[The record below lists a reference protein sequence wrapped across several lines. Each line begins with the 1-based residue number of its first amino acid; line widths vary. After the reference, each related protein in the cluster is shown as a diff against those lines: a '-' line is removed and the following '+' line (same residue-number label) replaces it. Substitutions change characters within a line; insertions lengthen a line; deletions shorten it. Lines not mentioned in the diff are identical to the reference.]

1 MKFMYSHLQ
10 WWCESSP
17 KRSVNEQKNRGKIM
31 SEKMMYE
38 PIPYQGPEIVSAN
51 GIQICYDA
59 LGNPNDPALLL
70 VAGLGMQLIGW
81 DEEFCTMLAERG
93 YWVIRYDNRDVGKST
108 KFDEAGIPDIMPA
121 LQGQAIT
128 APYLLRDMAADAVD
142 LLDTLGVKK
151 AHVLGA
157 SMGGMIAQTIAIN
170 YPERVQTL
178 ISIMSTTGDPSVS
191 MPKSE
196 GLTLLMAPPATDL
209 ESHIQN
215 NLTWAKAAYGSAFP
229 VDEAVVTEKAQAT
242 WERGTY
248 PPGTTRHMAAVLASG
263 SRQEA
268 LEKLT
273 IPTLVIHGKE
283 DIIVPVEGGIAT
295 ADAIPNAK
303 LMLIDGMGHA
313 LPKGIWPEVVDAIA
327 THAK

>member
-1 MKFMYSHLQ
+1 
-10 WWCESSP
+10 
-17 KRSVNEQKNRGKIM
+17 
-31 SEKMMYE
+31 MYE

-59 LGNPNDPALLL
+59 LGNPNNPALLM

-93 YWVIRYDNRDVGKST
+93 YWVIRYDNRDTGKSS
-108 KFDEAGIPDIMPA
+108 KFDEEGIPDIAPA
-121 LQGQAIT
+121 LQGQSIS
-128 APYLLRDMAADAVD
+128 APYLLHDMAADAVG
-142 LLDTLGVKK
+142 LLDALDVKK
-151 AHVLGA
+151 AHVLGV

-170 YPERVQTL
+170 HPERVRTL

-191 MPKSE
+191 APNPK
-196 GLTLLMAPPATDL
+196 GLELLMAPPATNL

-215 NLTWAKAAYGSAFP
+215 NLTWARATTGSAFS
-229 VDEAVVTEKAQAT
+229 VDESGVKERAQAT

-248 PPGTTRHMAAVLASG
+248 PPGTARHTAAILASG
-263 SRQEA
+263 SRQKA
-268 LEKLT
+268 LQKLT
-273 IPTLVIHGKE
+273 MPTLVIHGKE

-303 LMLIDGMGHA
+303 LMLIDGMGHT
-313 LPKGIWPEVVDAIA
+313 LPPETWPKIVDAIA
-327 THAK
+327 AHAK